1 MARAFLRFVDRSFGK
16 YLVRAV
22 AAYEGMRTA
31 LGGGRGRPA
40 PGDGPGSRPLNI
52 LVIKL
57 VGLGDTVLMLT
68 PLAHLRRRFPDA
80 RITALMTPLS
90 AGILSVQP
98 SVDET
103 VLYDV
108 FGKDRGVGGILRIV
122 RLLRDR
128 KFDCVIDF
136 EQHFHLTSIL
146 AYLTGAPR
154 RLGFYFNGSPRR
166 RIFTDPVHINPDQ
179 HMVESYMDLIG
190 PLGISRARVEE
201 LERIRIPA
209 GDAEYAG
216 NWLENHGVGQ
226 EDLLVGIHAGSGP
239 RAPAKRWGIEKY
251 AEVVRRLRDDL
262 GAKVVL
268 TGSRDERDLA
278 AGVIELAGGE
288 GVFNSSG
295 ELSIR
300 QTAAL
305 LARCRLFISN
315 DTGPMHLAA
324 ALGTRTIGLF
334 GPETP
339 IRYGP
344 VGKANRAVYAGIH
357 CSPCVHIYAGVV
369 NDCAEGI
376 CMGAIEADD
385 VWDAVLKSG
394 VGG

>member
-1 MARAFLRFVDRSFGK
+1 
-16 YLVRAV
+16 
-22 AAYEGMRTA
+22 
-31 LGGGRGRPA
+31 
-40 PGDGPGSRPLNI
+40 
-52 LVIKL
+52 
-57 VGLGDTVLMLT
+57 MLT

-103 VLYDV
+103 ILYDV
-108 FGKDRGVGGILRIV
+108 FGKDRGITGILRIV
-122 RLLRDR
+122 RLLRAR

-136 EQHFHLTSIL
+136 EQHFQLTCIL

-166 RIFTDPVHINPDQ
+166 RIFTDPVYINPDQ
-179 HMVESYMDLIG
+179 HMVESYMDLLG
-190 PLGISRARVEE
+190 PLGVSCARVEE
-201 LERIRIPA
+201 LESVHIPA
-209 GDAEYAG
+209 EDVEYAEA
-216 NWLENHGVGQ
+216 WLGDHDIGQ
-226 EDLLVGIHAGSGP
+226 GDMLVGVHVGSGP

-262 GAKVVL
+262 GGKVVL
-268 TGSRDERDLA
+268 TGSLGERDLA
-278 AGVIELAGGE
+278 AKVAELAGGD
-288 GVFNSSG
+288 GVFNASG
-295 ELSIR
+295 ELNIR

-305 LARCRLFISN
+305 LSRCRLFISN

-339 IRYGP
+339 VRYGP
-344 VGKANRAVYAGIH
+344 VGKANRAVYAGVH
-357 CSPCVHIYAGVV
+357 CSPCVHIYAGIV
-369 NDCAEGI
+369 NDCAEGL

-394 VGG
+394 VAG